1 MSMMGKSVIIFL
13 LGIFS
18 LTYAFENID
27 SRKFKEIMEKEK
39 GILVLD
45 VRTPVEYREDGRI
58 PGSILI
64 PVQIL
69 PQHIKDIENFKN
81 KKVLVYCRSGNRS
94 VYASR
99 ILEQNGFNQVYNL
112 KDGIIGWKKS
122 GFPVEFR

>member
-1 MSMMGKSVIIFL
+1 MIIFL
-13 LGIFS
+13 LGILS

-27 SRKFKEIMEKEK
+27 STKFKEIMEKEK

-45 VRTPVEYREDGRI
+45 VRTPVEYREDGHI

-81 KKVLVYCRSGNRS
+81 KKVLIYCRSGNRS

-99 ILEQNGFNQVYNL
+99 ILEQNGFNKVYNL
-112 KDGIIGWKKS
+112 KEGIIGWKKS